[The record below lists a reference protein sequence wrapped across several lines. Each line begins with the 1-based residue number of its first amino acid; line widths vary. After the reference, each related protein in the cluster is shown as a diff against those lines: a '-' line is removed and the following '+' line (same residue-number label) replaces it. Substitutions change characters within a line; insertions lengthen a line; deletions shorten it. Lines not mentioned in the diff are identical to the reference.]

1 MLFPANKP
9 MSTPTS
15 SSLGKHVADAI
26 SYLELS
32 NIRLSIVL
40 PILPLLPGIETDIL
54 FIVISFIIL
63 VFKYTQ
69 ALNY

>member
-1 MLFPANKP
+1 

-32 NIRLSIVL
+32 NIRLREFY
-40 PILPLLPGIETDIL
+40 PFLPLLPGIEIDIL
-54 FIVISFIIL
+54 FIVISFIIS

-69 ALNY
+69 ILNY